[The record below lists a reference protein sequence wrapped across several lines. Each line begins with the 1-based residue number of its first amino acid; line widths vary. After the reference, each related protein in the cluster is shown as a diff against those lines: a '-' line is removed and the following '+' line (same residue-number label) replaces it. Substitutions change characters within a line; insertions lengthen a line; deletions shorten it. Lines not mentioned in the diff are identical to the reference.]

1 MPGNNGEPD
10 TGNSQNAEIA
20 LDIEMVISMAPGL
33 EKVLV
38 LEGYT
43 GVDVM
48 NQLAYPSNG
57 VPLANQASSSWDFSE
72 GASYDSQLMEM
83 AAQGQSFYL
92 ASGDSGAPASG
103 IKSSSV
109 DDNYATMVGGT
120 ELSMNGVGV
129 SWQAETVWDYY
140 YAGGASTGYIE
151 TDLAIPYYQHGI
163 NTTANGGSSTY
174 RNVPDVAMCADEIEI
189 VCTQWVSGSTY
200 DKGQVFGVGGTSAAA
215 PLWAAFTALV
225 NQQAADQGRPS
236 IGFLNPAVYSIAQG
250 PLYTSCFHDVTV
262 GNNIEPFEGNGEP
275 SSGGLFTAGPGYDNC
290 TGLGTPTGAS
300 LINALVNLG
309 PTYVN
314 FNYTGSTQNGTY
326 FEPFKTLAGGV
337 NAVISGG
344 TIVIETAGSSSE
356 TMTITKP
363 MNIIAQD
370 GAATIG
376 N

>member
-1 MPGNNGEPD
+1 
-10 TGNSQNAEIA
+10 
-20 LDIEMVISMAPGL
+20 
-33 EKVLV
+33 
-38 LEGYT
+38 
-43 GVDVM
+43 
-48 NQLAYPSNG
+48 
-57 VPLANQASSSWDFSE
+57 
-72 GASYDSQLMEM
+72 
-83 AAQGQSFYL
+83 L
-92 ASGDSGAPASG
+92 ASGDSGAPG
-103 IKSSSV
+103 GGVQSSSG
-109 DDNYATMVGGT
+109 DYNYATMAGGS

-129 SWQAETVWDYY
+129 SWQSETVWDYY

-151 TDLAIPYYQHGI
+151 TDLAIPYYQQAI

-189 VCTQWVSGSTY
+189 VATAWISGNTY
-200 DKGQVFGVGGTSAAA
+200 ETGQIYGVGGTSAAA
-215 PLWAAFTALV
+215 PLWAGFTALV
-225 NQQAADQGRPS
+225 NQQEAAQGRPP
-236 IGFLNPAVYSIAQG
+236 IGFINPAIYSIAQG
-250 PLYTSCFHDVTV
+250 PSYTSCFHDVTV
-262 GNNIEPFEGNGEP
+262 GNNIEPFDGNGQP
-275 SSGGLFTAGPGYDNC
+275 SSDGLFKAGPGYDNC

-300 LINALVNLG
+300 LISALVSLG
-309 PTYVN
+309 ATYVN

-344 TIVIETAGSSSE
+344 TIIIETAGSSSE